1 MDKLRMLKYYFWAFG
16 LLNILIIS
24 FTVPM
29 LFGDLLL
36 WQPRNIPVEIII
48 GTIYFA
54 MGIIM
59 ILSAS
64 NPLAHKSFLDFVILA
79 NILHAFVMAIYAK
92 NFLHIVVDSL
102 FIGLMGMLPLFF
114 YPWGTKKVSCLS
126 TLMEINYN
134 TLLLRIGTV
143 SNIA

>member
-1 MDKLRMLKYYFWAFG
+1 MPMNKIQILKYYFWAFG

-36 WQPRNIPVEIII
+36 WQPRNVRVEIMI

-54 MGIIM
+54 MGVIM
-59 ILSAS
+59 IFSAS

-79 NILHAFVMAIYAK
+79 NILHAFAMAIYAE
-92 NFLHIVVDSL
+92 NFLHIVVDAL
-102 FIGLMGMLPLFF
+102 FIGLMGIVPLFF
-114 YPWGTKKVSCLS
+114 YPWGLKKFLS
-126 TLMEINYN
+126 SQY
-134 TLLLRIGTV
+134 R
-143 SNIA
+143 SK